1 MRPTQTG
8 TEAPWQWVPAKR
20 ERQPAQLRSEDWD
33 VPVVDLKKLRS
44 CDEAG
49 VAIAS
54 RSEAKKAIDDGKRK
68 EACAVVVLAAL
79 PELAGQAGQMCS
91 VVVRR
96 GTRIESTTGTVFQ
109 LGEKK
114 VSSKMTF
121 NRVAMPDAGEP
132 DVQRLS
138 VCVPRRY
145 TTATEWGEA
154 TANLRAYLG
163 QFAAEQGVSRGD
175 VIITGVETR
184 GRAEDPARSLGAL
197 IRVNAEQARRLEA
210 ASGHRG
216 VFVVPKKDAGPV
228 VWLSAETTLADA
240 KALAGRLPTQVRR
253 LAVNRRGLGLRVAT
267 GAEEQVRAAAGERS
281 VPRVDGKTWDVF
293 GFARRTTTAQAQ
305 GFLRNA
311 GWEGV
316 TAIKVIPKR
325 GRTLAVVRGSE
336 PPAWVFGVADSDT
349 SIEVSTARPI
359 ADAEQRWVQMAAPEK
374 RRDPAEVGSVREQER
389 YTWAE
394 FLRCY
399 GKKRGT
405 DQWREAGKQ
414 LPETG
419 VAAKGVS
426 GDGGKKGNTMKGGK
440 GGKNVNIEAAT
451 VPAGFKPTSA
461 LEATEVEQLRAQ
473 LNEALRRIE
482 DLTKRLAE
490 MQTKQAGAQKSP
502 APRRQ
507 PSMDREEGKTK
518 KTKSAKPGPEDGG
531 EEEGEVRHRV
541 GV

>member
-1 MRPTQTG
+1 MPL
-8 TEAPWQWVPAKR
+8 
-20 ERQPAQLRSEDWD
+20 LRSEDWD

-96 GTRIESTTGTVFQ
+96 GTRIETTTGTVFQ

-210 ASGHRG
+210 TSGHRG

-240 KALAGRLPTQVRR
+240 KALAGR
-253 LAVNRRGLGLRVAT
+253 
-267 GAEEQVRAAAGERS
+267 
-281 VPRVDGKTWDVF
+281 
-293 GFARRTTTAQAQ
+293 
-305 GFLRNA
+305 
-311 GWEGV
+311 
-316 TAIKVIPKR
+316 
-325 GRTLAVVRGSE
+325 
-336 PPAWVFGVADSDT
+336 
-349 SIEVSTARPI
+349 
-359 ADAEQRWVQMAAPEK
+359 
-374 RRDPAEVGSVREQER
+374 
-389 YTWAE
+389 
-394 FLRCY
+394 
-399 GKKRGT
+399 
-405 DQWREAGKQ
+405 
-414 LPETG
+414 

-490 MQTKQAGAQKSP
+490 MQTKQAGA
-502 APRRQ
+502 RQ
-507 PSMDREEGKTK
+507 STLAGFVSST
-518 KTKSAKPGPEDGG
+518 AK
-531 EEEGEVRHRV
+531 
-541 GV
+541 